1 MGDDVGRRWRVVL
14 GVGSVAV
21 FVAVFTVIDD
31 RCFVFDLLSD
41 SGMRV
46 LEARLE
52 RRGGFGAFIGLV
64 VLVGDLVGSD

>member
-21 FVAVFTVIDD
+21 FVAVFPVIDD

-41 SGMRV
+41 SGMCV

-52 RRGGFGAFIGLV
+52 RRGDFGAFIGLV
-64 VLVGDLVGSD
+64 ILVGDLVGLD